1 MINVYDSEDVGHFL
15 TWIYSLF
22 RLVKEEGVVLLG
34 LPLGSAEFEAKHIR
48 LKVDKIKDTT
58 ALLPLLEDPHTE
70 FAKNFLPPQSSS
82 SSSGS

>member
-34 LPLGSAEFEAKHIR
+34 SPLGSAEFEAKHTLMI
-48 LKVDKIKDTT
+48 I
-58 ALLPLLEDPHTE
+58 
-70 FAKNFLPPQSSS
+70 S
-82 SSSGS
+82 